1 MQEYFIV
8 LEQILSL
15 LLKVRLLDANSEGI
29 FGLNIEDIEY
39 DNKTDI
45 QISIQD
51 IANLCIRDKFVFE
64 KWNFTTTIKSNT
76 GNLTCP

>member
-1 MQEYFIV
+1 MQEYFIL

-64 KWNFTTTIKSNT
+64 K
-76 GNLTCP
+76 